1 MERPSLLAKTFRYL
15 LIALGGSLTVSGVV
29 NIIAAWT
36 LIEKAEEE
44 SLGVTRNEV
53 VGWFALL
60 IVAGAGLMILGWRRT
75 KSRPSPP
82 TNPSA

>member
-1 MERPSLLAKTFRYL
+1 MHGPPLLAKAFRYI
-15 LIALGGSLTVSGVV
+15 LIALGGSLVTSGVV

-44 SLGVTRNEV
+44 YLGVTRHEV

-60 IVAGAGLMILGWRRT
+60 ILAGIGLMVLGWRRT
-75 KSRPSPP
+75 KAPRPGSP
-82 TNPSA
+82 